1 MNTTNLQRRINL
13 VRRDIGNLLF
23 HFTRTPDEGISDN
36 FDTAKR
42 IVTKSAYSVLNNI
55 ISEGKLRGSSK
66 NIRGGYNCVCF
77 SEAPITEL
85 AALFALVEIANYK
98 NDMTRYEPYGVAVR
112 KEWLFSKGGRL
123 VIYQPESEF
132 ELLPEELRN
141 RHVRYE
147 PTREIDY
154 TWEREWRI
162 QIDELELDPKET
174 LLIVPD
180 VNTAFELTY
189 THVEYE
195 LDYDNDPSPIGSYPV
210 AKWMVVSLDLFGF
223 KME

>member
-1 MNTTNLQRRINL
+1 MKLSNLQRRINL

-23 HFTRTPDEGISDN
+23 HFTRTPDEEILKN
-36 FDTAKR
+36 FN
-42 IVTKSAYSVLNNI
+42 KSKQTNPYNTYSVLNNI

-66 NIRGGYNCVCF
+66 DIRGGYSCVCF
-77 SEAPITEL
+77 SESPISEL
-85 AALFALVEIANYK
+85 AALFALVEIANDK
-98 NDMTRYEPYGVAVR
+98 NEKTRYEPYGVAVR
-112 KEWLFSKGGRL
+112 KEWLFSKGGRP

-132 ELLPEELRN
+132 ELLPEELKY

-147 PTREIDY
+147 PNREIDY

-162 QIDELELDPKET
+162 QIPELKLDPKKA
-174 LLIVPD
+174 LVIVPD
-180 VNTAFELTY
+180 VDIAFKLTHE
-189 THVEYE
+189 HVEYE
-195 LDYDNDPSPIGSYPV
+195 LDYDTDPSPTGSFPV